1 MENKVS
7 IVHLGTITPHAAC
20 EYMINSI
27 CNNRMYMYIY
37 IYMHMKFSPTTPPD
51 PNTPLKT
58 AKTGKSEMGQE
69 KGESYVHEKY
79 RNLKGPHTFC
89 IILDP

>member
-1 MENKVS
+1 
-7 IVHLGTITPHAAC
+7 
-20 EYMINSI
+20 
-27 CNNRMYMYIY
+27 
-37 IYMHMKFSPTTPPD
+37 MHMKFSPTTPPD